1 VYGVRV
7 YMGEK
12 SFVCVDDMQIMTE
25 STLDPMVLAEE
36 AKRIV
41 REEEDWRAK
50 KTLNLIA
57 SENVMSPVARALY
70 NSDFQHRYAE
80 GEVGE
85 RYYEG
90 VRYADDIEALCERSL
105 SQLVRVDYVNVK
117 PLSGAQANLAVF
129 FAFAKP
135 GDHVMSV
142 DLPSGGHISYR
153 EFGAAGCRGLVVDNI
168 PYNSESL
175 GFELELLRS
184 KLRELRGK
192 LTIVT
197 LGGSLFLFPHPVRDI
212 ARILEEEGMR
222 SEVVLHYDAAHV
234 FGLVV
239 GGKFQDPVAEGADV
253 ISSSTHKTFP
263 GPQGGVLLGAR
274 LTDKQKSSLRK
285 AVFPGLVSNHHLHR
299 LPALAYTIAEMA
311 RFGHDY
317 ASQVV
322 SNAKRLAKAL
332 DESGFRVLGKEKGY
346 TESHQVALDVQPYGG
361 GAPVSLALA
370 QADIITNK
378 NLLPGE
384 NPRNSRTPAG
394 IRLGVQEL
402 TRLGMNEAE
411 MERIAELFTQVV
423 INRENPE
430 SVRHAVHALRSEFT
444 EVRYTFV
451 S

>member
-1 VYGVRV
+1 
-7 YMGEK
+7 
-12 SFVCVDDMQIMTE
+12 MTE
-25 STLDPMVLAEE
+25 TTLDPEALAES

-41 REEEDWRAK
+41 REEEDWREK
-50 KTLNLIA
+50 STLNLIA

-90 VRYADDIEALCERSL
+90 VRYADDIEALCEKSL
-105 SQLVRVDYVNVK
+105 SQLAHVDYVNVK

-135 GDHVMSV
+135 GDYVMSA

-153 EFGAAGCRGLVVDNI
+153 EFGAAGCRGLVVNDI

-175 GFELELLRS
+175 TFELGLLRE
-184 KLRELRGK
+184 KLRALKGK
-192 LTIVT
+192 LAIIT
-197 LGGSLFLFPHPVRDI
+197 LGGSLFLFPHPVKDI
-212 ARILEEEGMR
+212 ARILEEEDMR
-222 SEVVLHYDAAHV
+222 AQVVLHYDAAHV
-234 FGLVV
+234 FGLIV
-239 GGKFQDPVAEGADV
+239 GGRFQDPVAEGADV

-274 LTDKQKSSLRK
+274 LTDRQKSSLRK

-299 LPALAYTIAEMA
+299 LPALAYTVAEMA
-311 RFGHDY
+311 RYGRDY

-322 SNAKRLAKAL
+322 SNAKRFAKAL
-332 DESGFRVLGKEKGY
+332 DESGFTVIGREKGY
-346 TESHQVALDVQPYGG
+346 TESHQVAVDVRPFGG
-361 GAPVSLALA
+361 GAPVSLTLA

-384 NPRNSRTPAG
+384 SPRNSRTPAG

-402 TRLGMNEAE
+402 TRFGMKERE
-411 MERIAELFTQVV
+411 MERVAELFRRVV
-423 INRENPE
+423 IDRESPE
-430 SVRHAVHALRSEFT
+430 SVKQAVHALRREFT
-444 EVRYTFV
+444 EVHYTFT